1 MQRNYLSR
9 AHIHPKFIYFLTF
22 LMNFSSFSPSS
33 LSEMGDGRRSRQRTR
48 VRTLSGISNR
58 FRECIN
64 CLSWVDWSYFK
75 HFILHYTSL
84 WASSL
89 SQVAFV
95 SLLYFIIFL
104 HTQSFRLF
112 SARHTLFSLHSS
124 CIFLHSSRKN
134 ETKKFFSCCSI
145 ASRSLRVASS
155 SGLLTL
161 LMSHF

>member
-1 MQRNYLSR
+1 
-9 AHIHPKFIYFLTF
+9 
-22 LMNFSSFSPSS
+22 
-33 LSEMGDGRRSRQRTR
+33 MGDGRRSRAR

-84 WASSL
+84 WVSSL

-112 SARHTLFSLHSS
+112 FCKTHTLFFAQFLYFFFCIRQERMKRKSS
-124 CIFLHSSRKN
+124 FLVG
-134 ETKKFFSCCSI
+134 SI